1 MSRGLGDVYK
11 RQIWASGGK
20 LGERVCEQVGLGGR
34 VLIHDRIGG
43 ETYSLTP
50 EKFEKGVRLYL
61 EEGCHVR
68 VEDGHLVPEDVTMI
82 DADCIVQFALFGE
95 VRHS

>member
-1 MSRGLGDVYK
+1 M
-11 RQIWASGGK
+11 
-20 LGERVCEQVGLGGR
+20 
-34 VLIHDRIGG
+34 LIHDRIGG

-61 EEGCHVR
+61 EEGFHVR
-68 VEDGHLVPEDVTMI
+68 VEDNHLVPEDVTMI

-95 VRHS
+95 VRYS